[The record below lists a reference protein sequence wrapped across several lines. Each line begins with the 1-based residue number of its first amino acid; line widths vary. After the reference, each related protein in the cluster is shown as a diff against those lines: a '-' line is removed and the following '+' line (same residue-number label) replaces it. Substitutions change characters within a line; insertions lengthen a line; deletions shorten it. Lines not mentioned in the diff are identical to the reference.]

1 MAKATTSNHPQPE
14 DAPMAPPP
22 EPPLATA
29 DDAETEPY
37 TIFDKRQK
45 ALIVVISSIAATFSG
60 FAGNSYFPAL
70 PTLSSDFSVSIDLIN
85 LTVTSYLLFQGIAP
99 SLWGPISDVKG
110 RRVAYLFTFIV
121 FLGACIGLAL
131 AKNYATLLVLR
142 CLQSTGSASTIAI
155 GSGVIGD
162 ITTRA
167 DRGGV
172 MGVFQAG
179 LLVPVAVA
187 PVIGGALA
195 GSLGWRW
202 IFWFLAIYSGVFLV
216 VLVLVLPETLRSAVG
231 NGSLVPK
238 SMMLRY
244 PLRIYQKRSTIQWAP
259 GEAEV
264 KGQKKSVDLTGPFR
278 ILFSKQAAPMMVY
291 TAVYYTVWQMTITAM
306 STLFKE
312 KYGLSDTQIGL
323 TFIGNGMGSIIGTL
337 VTGKILNM
345 DYKRVMDQLNA
356 EKEKSPAELTAVS
369 SDMETTTDSNETTT
383 DEKGPSDG
391 NNDSVAA
398 FSSRIHNM
406 NAAMNTSTSEE
417 PDQYEVA
424 NENLNGRISKQEA
437 PSTTKTK
444 TFPLE
449 KARLP
454 RLPLLSVIQCLS
466 ILLFGWSLAYSEKV
480 HISIPILS
488 TFITGCT
495 AVSTLSIATT
505 YLVDIFHDKS
515 AAAGASLNLVRCLLA
530 AGGASFVGPLIG
542 KIDAGWAFTV
552 FVGIQGVAILGLAV
566 QIRWGGAWREE
577 QEKVSSREEK

>member
-1 MAKATTSNHPQPE
+1 MTPPS
-14 DAPMAPPP
+14 DPPP
-22 EPPLATA
+22 GTA

-45 ALIVVISSIAATFSG
+45 AIIVVISSIAATFSG

-70 PTLSSDFSVSIDLIN
+70 PTLASDFNVSIDLIN

-131 AKNYATLLVLR
+131 AKDYATLLALR

-216 VLVLVLPETLRSAVG
+216 LLVLVLPETLRSVVG
-231 NGSLVPK
+231 NGSLVPNNV
-238 SMMLRY
+238 MLRY

-259 GEAEV
+259 GKTEV
-264 KGQKKSVDLTGPFR
+264 KSQKKSVDLTGPFR

-306 STLFKE
+306 SALFKE

-345 DYKRVMDQLNA
+345 DYKRVMDQFNA
-356 EKEKSPAELTAVS
+356 EKQTLPV
-369 SDMETTTDSNETTT
+369 
-383 DEKGPSDG
+383 
-391 NNDSVAA
+391 
-398 FSSRIHNM
+398 
-406 NAAMNTSTSEE
+406 
-417 PDQYEVA
+417 
-424 NENLNGRISKQEA
+424 ISKQDS

-454 RLPLLSVIQCLS
+454 RLPLLSLIQCVS

-488 TFITGCT
+488 TFITGWT

-542 KIDAGWAFTV
+542 KIGAGWAFTV

-566 QIRWGGAWREE
+566 QIRWGRAWREE
-577 QEKVSSREEK
+577 KEKVSRGEKGTTI